1 MIQFN
6 LNNALPSKTAFYSIE
21 KAIKEYRRF
30 AQKNIS
36 KHYKDITVDQAL
48 ILQFLNQN
56 PDLSQIE
63 IGNLLFKDN
72 ASITR
77 MIELMVKKGYLERS
91 INLKDRRRFD
101 IKISTKGNLIL
112 DGISTIVS
120 SNRKKALENVTE
132 DEIDTLERIL
142 NKIIAN
148 CNFSHA

>member
-6 LNNALPSKTAFYSIE
+6 LNNELPSQTAFYSIE

-63 IGNLLFKDN
+63 LGNLLFKDN

-148 CNFSHA
+148 CNFSHT